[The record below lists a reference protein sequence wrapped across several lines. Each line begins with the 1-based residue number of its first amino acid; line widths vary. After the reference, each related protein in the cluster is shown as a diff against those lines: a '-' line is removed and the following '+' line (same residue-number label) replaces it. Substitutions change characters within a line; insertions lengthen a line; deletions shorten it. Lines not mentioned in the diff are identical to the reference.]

1 MLPLLL
7 YLFFAQQVQDESAWH
22 VAHEREQSRMATRV
36 FIVVVVPQ
44 LFLKYVAHIFATF
57 ALLLRRD
64 TYELF
69 FLSQSLL
76 QRETTTVR
84 RRAERRKAD
93 AELRF
98 KYFHLFIW
106 FLLPFVF
113 CAKALSFPSLSSLD
127 SLPSTHR
134 SSSFLCV
141 YVLCS
146 FFFIFSLILFAG
158 LLYINV
164 CARPKLAAV
173 LP

>member
-36 FIVVVVPQ
+36 VIVVVVVPQ
-44 LFLKYVAHIFATF
+44 LFLKYYYFCSAASSRHIWIVLPLTV
-57 ALLLRRD
+57 
-64 TYELF
+64 
-69 FLSQSLL
+69 LL

-113 CAKALSFPSLSSLD
+113 CAKALSFPSLSLLD
-127 SLPSTHR
+127 SLPSAHR

-146 FFFIFSLILFAG
+146 FFFISSLILFAG

>member
-36 FIVVVVPQ
+36 VIVVVVVVPQ

-98 KYFHLFIW
+98 IFIW

-113 CAKALSFPSLSSLD
+113 CAKALSFPSLSLLD
-127 SLPSTHR
+127 SLPSAHR